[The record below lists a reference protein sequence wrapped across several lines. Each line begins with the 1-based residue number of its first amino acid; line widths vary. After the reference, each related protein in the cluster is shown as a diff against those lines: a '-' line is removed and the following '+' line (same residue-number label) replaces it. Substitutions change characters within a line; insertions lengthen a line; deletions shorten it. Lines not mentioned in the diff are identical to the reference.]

1 MAFVADAEV
10 ITQITTRR
18 NDFPK
23 PLEMYTRLDL
33 YGKNLVSTEGADWRM
48 HRKLT
53 APSFGERNNELVFTE
68 TLHHTQSLLRLW
80 KPDQNKSQTLTDP
93 GNDTMSWAL
102 YIISGAGFDVRVTW
116 QHDESSH
123 GTEKVDEADSVFQ
136 GSKPPPGHTMNY
148 REALS
153 ELLHNIMWTFIGP
166 ASVLCKSCGSISSF
180 LPYPLG
186 RLFLVN
192 SIALVLII
200 SSKIPNQGPP

>member
-1 MAFVADAEV
+1 MDPEWAHRLGHAPYEKIGSDVFLVVSPTQLSAYVADAEV
-10 ITQITTRR
+10 VTQITARR

-68 TLHHTQSLLRLW
+68 TLHHTKSLLRLW
-80 KPDQNKSQTLTDP
+80 TEANAQQNRTLTDP

-102 YIISGAGFDVRVTW
+102 YIISGAGFDIRVTW
-116 QHDESSH
+116 PHDEANREV
-123 GTEKVDEADSVFQ
+123 EKVEGDDSMFK
-136 GSKPPPGHTMNY
+136 GSHVPSGHSMTY

-166 ASVLCKSCGSISSF
+166 PSVL
-180 LPYPLG
+180 
-186 RLFLVN
+186 
-192 SIALVLII
+192 
-200 SSKIPNQGPP
+200 SKCVR